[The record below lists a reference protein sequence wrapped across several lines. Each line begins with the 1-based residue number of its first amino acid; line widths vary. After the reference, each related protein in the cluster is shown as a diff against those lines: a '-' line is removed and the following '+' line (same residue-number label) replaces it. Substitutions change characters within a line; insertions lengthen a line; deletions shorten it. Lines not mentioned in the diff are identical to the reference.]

1 MMVPKPVVAL
11 VLLFPITD
19 EVKNKEINKTRIKD
33 KNETK

>member
-19 EVKNKEINKTRIKD
+19 EVKNKEIKEK
-33 KNETK
+33 